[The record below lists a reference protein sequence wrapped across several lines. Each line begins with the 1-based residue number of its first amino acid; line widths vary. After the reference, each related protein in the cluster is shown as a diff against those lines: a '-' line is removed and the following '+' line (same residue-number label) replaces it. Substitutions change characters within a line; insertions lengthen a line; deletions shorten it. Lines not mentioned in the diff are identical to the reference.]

1 MRMEEIRLKRTLTV
15 IGIVCGV
22 VLVLAGLIVLTNDRI
37 NKAKDKKI
45 MTEFKTLMSG
55 KNVTVTEI
63 IKYLD
68 QNINNVSKEN
78 ASILVLGLEQVQ
90 NANLPQWQEKYQ
102 NEALQDEMAKVYR
115 NSGWNLADF
124 SSIEGDLK
132 KIVSET
138 TGSGYKVETAEGY
151 FFPVIDY
158 DFYQKYYGAIT
169 PDLAAYL
176 EIMAVESNQTPV
188 KDAAL
193 MIGWEE
199 ILKRAVRQEQF
210 IKEYSSSTQVEAM
223 KQLLK
228 RYVTF
233 ALFGA
238 NNTPLFSYDT
248 KEIMPEAKAAYLKRS
263 WDEETGS
270 FSKLMSEYLRVLEKN
285 NYRLTAEVADYRKN
299 AAATFETAWR

>member
-1 MRMEEIRLKRTLTV
+1 MKRTLTV